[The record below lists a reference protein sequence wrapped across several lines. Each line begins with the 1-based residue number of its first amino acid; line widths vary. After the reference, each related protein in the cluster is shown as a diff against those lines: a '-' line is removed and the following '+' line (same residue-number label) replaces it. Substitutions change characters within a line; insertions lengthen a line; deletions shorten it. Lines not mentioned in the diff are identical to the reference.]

1 MKTRYPTLLTAW
13 SLLCALSSARA
24 DTVSTWIGGDQSLDG
39 NSMQVAG
46 NWDNGLAPTTA
57 GTAATNAFRIVT
69 DGDYAKW
76 TSSNSSIM
84 HLGQWTIGDAETNP
98 GVTVEFISTRYV
110 NGDLLNDN
118 ASTLSFLHFSACG
131 SNTVITVHKGLCLSL
146 QSTAQ
151 GWGHA
156 LAPEVRLTGNGAV
169 NFNSLTLPGR
179 DFDNLDVTFSES
191 VAASQYVLAGD
202 VSTRGTVT
210 ISATGSAGVDG
221 TATFNLNGHRL
232 SGGTLRLGTTD
243 MRPEDGNQS
252 GFAVLRLAGGELVFT
267 GDLITRSDPLGTRTD
282 GSALTTDSAII
293 GGGLP
298 ASITLGGSFDVNSVR
313 PDLWNLSTVDLTLD
327 GDGTAVQTLEVMSA
341 DRGVQATATQ
351 NNYAWR
357 NVTLGAGASVRLAD
371 AYDNRRD
378 DGGAPEVLYCGD
390 LTLGPGAVLDLA
402 GHTVYC
408 YGTVSVDA
416 TAMVTENGGA
426 IVAAPAS
433 LPPVQNTIFP
443 VGLFD
448 ATAGVGQW
456 VGPATVGDFDNDG
469 LPELLFQATD
479 EDVTDEDGG
488 IFAYRY
494 RNGALTALPGF
505 PIRDGDFRA
514 KFGAATYMFPYNL
527 RIADLGTGR
536 GNEALFGHG
545 DAVYALNAAGDVRTV
560 IAGRSH
566 TYAQGV
572 FSIGDIDRDGHVEMA
587 TCGRNASGANATVW
601 RFGDSGEA
609 EALFSAAV
617 PADNGIVAMSAFVD
631 VTGDRRPEILFAPSG
646 DGRESASARRGISV
660 FSPDGSPV
668 TSALDPSLVL
678 TNIFFNSKMGEG
690 PGAFS
695 AADFT
700 GDGIPEFFLCSA
712 RDNTG
717 HFTVIDQLGETLL
730 TVSSISANGFAL
742 LDVDYDGDYEA
753 LYGPTLYDWVDGA
766 AVAADTLPN
775 PSATSSFVPYAA
787 PVLADFTGNGIPE
800 AVYITAPNTVPGNR
814 YGRDICVYNF
824 VTGEMLPGFPI
835 SLANPDATSQYWGMG
850 QLGRWTATVPLV
862 ADLDGDG
869 FWEIFAAAGS
879 WYNREAQP
887 FQAYLNI
894 IDTPYAVPPSTFSAA
909 ELGWTLNGHDVQNS
923 STYPRARPLPTIL
936 LLH

>member
-156 LAPEVRLTGNGAV
+156 LAPEVRLTGNGAI

-313 PDLWNLSTVDLTLD
+313 PDLWNLSTVDLTLN

-351 NNYAWR
+351 NAR
-357 NVTLGAGASVRLAD
+357 
-371 AYDNRRD
+371 
-378 DGGAPEVLYCGD
+378 
-390 LTLGPGAVLDLA
+390 
-402 GHTVYC
+402 
-408 YGTVSVDA
+408 
-416 TAMVTENGGA
+416 
-426 IVAAPAS
+426 
-433 LPPVQNTIFP
+433 
-443 VGLFD
+443 
-448 ATAGVGQW
+448 
-456 VGPATVGDFDNDG
+456 
-469 LPELLFQATD
+469 
-479 EDVTDEDGG
+479 
-488 IFAYRY
+488 
-494 RNGALTALPGF
+494 
-505 PIRDGDFRA
+505 
-514 KFGAATYMFPYNL
+514 
-527 RIADLGTGR
+527 TGR
-536 GNEALFGHG
+536 RARPRRAHRLLLRHG
-545 DAVYALNAAGDVRTV
+545 
-560 IAGRSH
+560 
-566 TYAQGV
+566 
-572 FSIGDIDRDGHVEMA
+572 
-587 TCGRNASGANATVW
+587 
-601 RFGDSGEA
+601 
-609 EALFSAAV
+609 
-617 PADNGIVAMSAFVD
+617 
-631 VTGDRRPEILFAPSG
+631 
-646 DGRESASARRGISV
+646 
-660 FSPDGSPV
+660 
-668 TSALDPSLVL
+668 
-678 TNIFFNSKMGEG
+678 
-690 PGAFS
+690 
-695 AADFT
+695 
-700 GDGIPEFFLCSA
+700 
-712 RDNTG
+712 
-717 HFTVIDQLGETLL
+717 LG
-730 TVSSISANGFAL
+730 GCH
-742 LDVDYDGDYEA
+742 G
-753 LYGPTLYDWVDGA
+753 
-766 AVAADTLPN
+766 
-775 PSATSSFVPYAA
+775 
-787 PVLADFTGNGIPE
+787 
-800 AVYITAPNTVPGNR
+800 
-814 YGRDICVYNF
+814 
-824 VTGEMLPGFPI
+824 
-835 SLANPDATSQYWGMG
+835 
-850 QLGRWTATVPLV
+850 
-862 ADLDGDG
+862 DGDG
-869 FWEIFAAAGS
+869 KRRRDRCGARLAF
-879 WYNREAQP
+879 
-887 FQAYLNI
+887 
-894 IDTPYAVPPSTFSAA
+894 
-909 ELGWTLNGHDVQNS
+909 
-923 STYPRARPLPTIL
+923 ARPEHDFPGRTL
-936 LLH
+936 